1 MKITLALGG
10 GAGLGWAHIGVI
22 KTLQDANIEI
32 AAVSGTSIG
41 AIVAA
46 CFAADKLR
54 QLEEIALSTNV
65 RMMIKF
71 IDPTISRGA
80 FFGGRIVESELTKHL
95 GEMTFADLH
104 IPVSVI
110 AADLITG
117 DTVIL
122 DEGPLVAAVR
132 ASMSLP
138 GVFKPVQIGDKLLVD
153 GGAAIPVPVT
163 PAKKLAPNV
172 PCVAISLQN
181 DYLNRARGAGI
192 AKADGPLPGSIS
204 VIKASVGL
212 SLANLAAYA
221 IALDPPEILL
231 NLPVGHIDIQNFT
244 RAEELI
250 EIGCAETRKALPD
263 IIAAIAAMQQKPA

>member
-22 KTLQDANIEI
+22 RTLREAGIEI
-32 AAVSGTSIG
+32 AAMSGTSIG
-41 AIVAA
+41 AITAACVAA
-46 CFAADKLR
+46 EKLDE
-54 QLEEIALSTNV
+54 LEAIALSTNI
-65 RMMIKF
+65 RQIIKF
-71 IDPTISRGA
+71 IDPTIARGA
-80 FFGGRIVESELTKHL
+80 FFGGRVVENELTKHL
-95 GEMTFADLH
+95 GDMTFADL
-104 IPVSVI
+104 SVPI
-110 AADLITG
+110 SVVAADLITG

-122 DEGPLVAAVR
+122 DEGPLVPAVR

-138 GVFKPVQIGDKLLVD
+138 GIFAPVRIGDKLLVD

-163 PAKKLAPNV
+163 PAKKLMPGV

-192 AKADGPLPGSIS
+192 ERADAALPNS
-204 VIKASVGL
+204 VAIVKASVGL
-212 SLANLAAYA
+212 SLANLAAYS
-221 IALDPPEILL
+221 IALDPPEILM

-250 EIGCAETRKALPD
+250 EIGCSETRAALPD
-263 IIAAIAAMQQKPA
+263 IEAAIAAAQQ

>member
-22 KTLQDANIEI
+22 KTLEAAGIEI
-32 AAVSGTSIG
+32 AAMSGTSIG
-41 AIVAA
+41 AITASCVAA
-46 CFAADKLR
+46 GKMEE
-54 QLEEIALSTNV
+54 LEEVALSTNL
-65 RMMIKF
+65 RQMIKY

-80 FFGGRIVESELTKHL
+80 FFGGRVVENELTRHL
-95 GEMTFADLH
+95 GDMTFADLA
-104 IPVSVI
+104 IPVSVV

-122 DEGPLVAAVR
+122 DEGPLVPAVR

-138 GVFKPVQIGDKLLVD
+138 GIFKPVQIGDQLLVD

-163 PAKKLAPNV
+163 PAKKLAPGL

-192 AKADGPLPGSIS
+192 EKADAPLPGSIA
-204 VIKASVGL
+204 VVKASVGL
-212 SLANLAAYA
+212 SLANLAAYS
-221 IALDPPEILL
+221 IALDPPEVLL

-250 EIGCAETRKALPD
+250 EIGRVETEKALGD
-263 IIAAIAAMQQKPA
+263 IKAAIAAAQ

>member
-1 MKITLALGG
+1 MKVTLALGG

-22 KTLQDANIEI
+22 RSLQASGIEI
-32 AAVSGTSIG
+32 AALSGTSIG
-41 AIVAA
+41 AITAS
-46 CFAADKLR
+46 CFAAGKLGE
-54 QLEEIALSTNV
+54 LEEIALSTNL

-80 FFGGRIVESELTKHL
+80 FFGGKIVENELTKHL
-95 GEMTFADLH
+95 GDMTFADLSV
-104 IPVSVI
+104 PVSVV

-122 DEGPLVAAVR
+122 DEGPLVPAVR

-138 GVFKPVQIGDKLLVD
+138 GIFKPVQIGDKLLVD

-163 PAKKLAPNV
+163 PAKTLLPGL

-192 AKADGPLPGSIS
+192 ERADAALPNSIA
-204 VIKASVGL
+204 VVKASVGL
-212 SLANLAAYA
+212 SLANLAAYS
-221 IALDPPEILL
+221 IALDPPEVLL

-250 EIGCAETRKALPD
+250 EIGYKETEAALPN
-263 IIAAIAAMQQKPA
+263 IKAAIVAAQQ